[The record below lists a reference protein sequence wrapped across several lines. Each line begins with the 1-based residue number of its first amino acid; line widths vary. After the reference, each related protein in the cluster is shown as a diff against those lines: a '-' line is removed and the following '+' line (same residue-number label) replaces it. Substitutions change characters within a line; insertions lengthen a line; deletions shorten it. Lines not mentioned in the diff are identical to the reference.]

1 MPQFRAMH
9 ALMRL
14 NFLSARGDAEPAAV
28 AIRGD
33 IDSASEDICLLLD
46 KASRN

>member
-14 NFLSARGDAEPAAV
+14 NFLSARGDAEQAA